1 MVGYELDDDSKSLH
15 RKSPFPSIFK
25 PVGLGGSRYGLIF
38 SLPCVSCTIHQ
49 NVLQLGF
56 FLRSND
62 MKALIS
68 KTNIKSMGSTKK
80 LEDKL
85 RRVVSR
91 ETSLVTTVFLLSN

>member
-1 MVGYELDDDSKSLH
+1 
-15 RKSPFPSIFK
+15 
-25 PVGLGGSRYGLIF
+25 
-38 SLPCVSCTIHQ
+38 
-49 NVLQLGF
+49 
-56 FLRSND
+56 

-91 ETSLVTTVFLLSN
+91 ETSLVTTVFLLSNLKKKTMSMGWLFFFPLVFLSMMHCWVWLCFTQETAFEQCQLVEEICRNSLDMG